1 MKQPFD
7 EILARVADA
16 GGDGETPM
24 LRTSLAAFAIVI
36 AAGTGFAYAA
46 DDSKNE
52 NTAIESEQGKLPS
65 SPSAAGSSAVVTPQT
80 PPAHDQELK
89 ELKQEKTDHN

>member
-1 MKQPFD
+1 
-7 EILARVADA
+7 VADA
-16 GGDGETPM
+16 DGDGETPM

-52 NTAIESEQGKLPS
+52 NTAIESEQNKLPS
-65 SPSAAGSSAVVTPQT
+65 SASSSSAVVTPQT